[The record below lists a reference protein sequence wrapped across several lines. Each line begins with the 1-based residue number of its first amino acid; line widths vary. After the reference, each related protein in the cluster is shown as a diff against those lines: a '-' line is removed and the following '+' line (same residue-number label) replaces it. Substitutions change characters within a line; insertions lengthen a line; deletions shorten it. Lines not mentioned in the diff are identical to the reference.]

1 MKFYLLHEKEKFT
14 MKKILALALA
24 TVMALGVLA
33 GCGPKDAANGSAS
46 GSVSGSAAKEADLT
60 AVYTEIEKKMIEKLG
75 GEDNAP
81 VLVPME
87 DEMLDMNYPGLS
99 ELGLKQSV
107 IMAPMMSA
115 VAVEFALVEAND
127 ADQAAKAAELFQA
140 RIDAQVEGGAWYP
153 ETIESWEKDSKIVT
167 AGNYVML
174 VVMEDNAD
182 YIEIF
187 ENSCK

>member
-1 MKFYLLHEKEKFT
+1 

-46 GSVSGSAAKEADLT
+46 GSSSAAAKEADLT

-81 VLVPME
+81 GMVAME
-87 DEMLDMNYPGLS
+87 GEMLDMSYPGLN
-99 ELGLKQSV
+99 ELGVKQCV
-107 IMAPMMSA
+107 VMGPMISA

-127 ADQAAKAAELFQA
+127 ADQAAKVAEMFQA

-153 ETIESWEKDSKIVT
+153 ETIEGWKNNSKIVT

-174 VVMEDNAD
+174 AVMEDNAD

>member
-1 MKFYLLHEKEKFT
+1 

-33 GCGPKDAANGSAS
+33 GCGPKDNASGSAS
-46 GSVSGSAAKEADLT
+46 GSSSAAAKEADLT

-75 GEDNAP
+75 GEENAP
-81 VLVPME
+81 MLDTVE
-87 DEMLDMNYPGLS
+87 GEMLDMNYPGLS
-99 ELGLKQSV
+99 ELGLKQCV
-107 IMAPMMSA
+107 VKAPMMTS

-127 ADQAAKAAELFQA
+127 AEQAAKAAELFQA

-153 ETIESWEKDSKIVT
+153 ETIEGWKNDSKIVT
-167 AGNYVML
+167 VGNYVML

>member
-1 MKFYLLHEKEKFT
+1 

-33 GCGPKDAANGSAS
+33 GCGPKDTANGSAS
-46 GSVSGSAAKEADLT
+46 GSVSSSAAKEADLT
-60 AVYTEIEKKMIEKLG
+60 AVYTEIEKKMIDKLG
-75 GEDNAP
+75 GEDNSP

-87 DEMLDMNYPGLS
+87 GEMLDMNYPGLG

-107 IMAPMMSA
+107 VMAPMMST

-127 ADQAAKAAELFQA
+127 ADQAAKAAEIFQA

-153 ETIESWEKDSKIVT
+153 ETIESWEKNSKIVT

-174 VVMEDNAD
+174 VAMEDNAD

>member
-1 MKFYLLHEKEKFT
+1 

-46 GSVSGSAAKEADLT
+46 GSSSAAVKEADLT
-60 AVYTEIEKKMIEKLG
+60 AVYAEIEKKMIEKLG
-75 GEDNAP
+75 GEENSPA
-81 VLVPME
+81 LVPME
-87 DEMLDMNYPGLS
+87 GEMLEMSYPGLS
-99 ELGLKQSV
+99 EMGLKQCV
-107 IMAPMMSA
+107 VMGPMMSA
-115 VAVEFALVEAND
+115 VVAEFALAEAND
-127 ADQAAKAAELFQA
+127 ADQAAKVAEMFQA

-153 ETIESWEKDSKIVT
+153 ETIEGWKNNSKIIT
-167 AGNYVML
+167 AGNYVMM
-174 VVMEDNAD
+174 VAMEDNAD